1 MSNREEF
8 EKWWLS
14 QKWSGMAPLDKWGV
28 NLLALDVWQARQ
40 PEIDALKKENAVLK
54 EEIDMRNAMETR

>member
-1 MSNREEF
+1 MNEDF
-8 EKWWLS
+8 ENWWMVWCDLT
-14 QKWSGMAPLDKWGV
+14 LDKWGMKRM
-28 NLLALDVWQARQ
+28 AMDAWDQRQ